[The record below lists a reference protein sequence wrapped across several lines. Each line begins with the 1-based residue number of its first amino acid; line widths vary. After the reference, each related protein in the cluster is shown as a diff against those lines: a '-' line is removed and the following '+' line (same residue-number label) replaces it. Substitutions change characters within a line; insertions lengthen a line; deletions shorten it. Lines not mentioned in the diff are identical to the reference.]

1 MAYVCEYCG
10 KGIDIGHN
18 VSHAKNRTRRL
29 RKPNLHSKRV
39 VEMTG
44 MVRRLLCVK
53 CARTAVRPQDLRE
66 EKPVVKK
73 EK

>member
-1 MAYVCEYCG
+1 MAFACEYCA
-10 KGIDIGHN
+10 KTIDIGHN

-39 VEMTG
+39 IEVGG

-53 CARTAVRPQDLRE
+53 CARSAVRPQDAKMQL
-66 EKPVVKK
+66 K
-73 EK
+73 ETK

>member
-1 MAYVCEYCG
+1 M
-10 KGIDIGHN
+10 
-18 VSHAKNRTRRL
+18 SHAKNRIRRL

-39 VEMTG
+39 VESTG

-66 EKPVVKK
+66 EVVVKTK
-73 EK
+73 